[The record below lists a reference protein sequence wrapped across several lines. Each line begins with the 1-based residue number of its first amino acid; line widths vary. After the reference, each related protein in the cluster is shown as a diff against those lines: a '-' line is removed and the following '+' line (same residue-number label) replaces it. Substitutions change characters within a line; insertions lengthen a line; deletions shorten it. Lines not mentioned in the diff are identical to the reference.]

1 MKVINENGLST
12 ILSFTR
18 SGYDKIVFFDHKG
31 NLVLAADM
39 QNAEIITYM
48 HNYISS
54 EKNLLAYYD
63 ICIFHKDD
71 SEIAV
76 DFIAEEKK
84 YL

>member
-1 MKVINENGLST
+1 MKVINEDGLST
-12 ILSFTR
+12 ILSFEK

-31 NLVLAADM
+31 NLVLATDM
-39 QNAEIITYM
+39 QNSEVITYM

-63 ICIFHKDD
+63 ICLFHKDD
-71 SEIAV
+71 KDVAEDFLAV
-76 DFIAEEKK
+76 ERN